1 MRDCCTRVLQVRFT
15 SDPQGDC
22 LRKAGQTRYS
32 VVVLFPPEVKRQLAT
47 LEAATARAVEL
58 ARQVIH
64 RRCYR
69 PPDLNA
75 LTCTVEVT
83 PFDLDPF
90 TDAAWTLE
98 DGTKVWLTEVE
109 RAHDCPSWPGKQQ
122 TF

>member
-47 LEAATARAVEL
+47 LEAATARAIEL
-58 ARQVIH
+58 AREIIQ

-69 PPDLNA
+69 PPA
-75 LTCTVEVT
+75 LDALQCTVEVAM
-83 PFDLDPF
+83 FDLRPF
-90 TDAAWTLE
+90 RDVAWTLE
-98 DGTKVWLTEVE
+98 DGTEVFLTEAE
-109 RAHDCPSWPGKQQ
+109 RPLPYGWAWRW
-122 TF
+122 